1 MNRYKICCITSN
13 ILEELTKKSISM
25 INDDEIEAFYI
36 RCRHNDLF
44 ESVKN
49 ANLEGTEVFVAG
61 VSDVEIFRESFD
73 FPIVAVEI
81 SYYDYI
87 SSIIKA
93 SSFSRNI
100 AIVSYMKPVNYDL
113 LFIEEMMNLNIK
125 YIVYEYNEDLTEQL
139 IMSGSDVVIGTSF
152 AAEIANNL
160 GKKSILLYTRE
171 ETIIKSFL
179 IAKNLAREIRK
190 EREQTEF
197 LSAIIDYSPS
207 GIIGVNSDDIIVNYN
222 ISAEKIF
229 GIYAEDARGRISS
242 KLLPELE
249 MNKVLQGEQKDIN
262 SVISYKNKKLH
273 VARVCISNNSQP
285 SIGIAIISEISTIK
299 NAEIDYL
306 NKQRKDFASSGFL
319 AKHKFKDILG
329 SSYAIKETVEQAKIY
344 CNSSSNILIYGDTG
358 TGKELFAQSIHNA
371 SSRKDQSFVAINCGA
386 IPENLLESELF
397 GYTEGA
403 FTGSRKGG
411 KKGIFEL
418 ADNGTLFLD
427 EVGEISALLQIKLL
441 RALQEREIMRI
452 GDDRLIPINTRI
464 IAATNKKPKE
474 MIANGFRSDL
484 LYRLNVLELEI
495 PPLIEREDDVVVIF
509 RFFLQKYIDN
519 YKVSTEITDDVLSVL
534 KYYSWPGNIRE
545 LENVS
550 QRFALFISNNPKSVS
565 RNSIKRI
572 LCKCIGEDNLFEDI
586 LKLYSYDVNRN
597 NNDSIPVNMVKTIKS
612 CLGYSNEHLAKKLG
626 TSRTTLWRIN
636 KED

>member
-13 ILEELTKKSISM
+13 ILEELTKRSISM
-25 INDDEIEAFYI
+25 INDNEIEAFYI
-36 RCRHNDLF
+36 QCKHNDMF
-44 ESVKN
+44 ENVKN

-61 VSDVEIFRESFD
+61 VSDAEIFRESFD
-73 FPIVAVEI
+73 FPIVTVEI
-81 SYYDYI
+81 SYFDYV
-87 SSIIKA
+87 SCIIKA
-93 SSFSRNI
+93 SGFSKNI
-100 AIVSYMKPVNYDL
+100 AIVSYLKPINYDL
-113 LFIEEMMNLNIK
+113 LFIEEMMQLNIK
-125 YIVYEYNEDLTEQL
+125 YIVYEYSEDLSEQL
-139 IMSGSDVVIGTSF
+139 IMSGSEVVIGTSF

-160 GKKSILLYTRE
+160 GKRNILLYTRE
-171 ETIIKSFL
+171 ETIVKSFL
-179 IAKNLAREIRK
+179 IAKDLAREIRK

-229 GIYAEDARGRISS
+229 GLHAEDARGRISS

-249 MNKVLQGEQKDIN
+249 MNKVLQGKQKEIN
-262 SVISYKNKKLH
+262 SVINYKNKKLH
-273 VARVCISNNSQP
+273 VARVCISNNNCP
-285 SIGIAIISEISTIK
+285 SIGIAIISEISIIK

-306 NKQRKDFASSGFL
+306 NKQRKDSADSGFF

-329 SSYAIKETVEQAKIY
+329 NSYAIKETVEQAKIY

-371 SSRKDQSFVAINCGA
+371 STRKEQRFVAINCGA

-403 FTGSRKGG
+403 FTGSKKGG

-418 ADNGTLFLD
+418 ADKGTLFLD
-427 EVGEISALLQIKLL
+427 EIGEISSSLQIKLL
-441 RALQEREIMRI
+441 RTLQEHEIMRI

-464 IAATNKKPKE
+464 IAATNKRPKE

-495 PPLIEREDDVVVIF
+495 PSLIQREDDVILIF
-509 RFFLQKYIDN
+509 RFFLKKYIDM
-519 YKVSTEITDDVLSVL
+519 YKISTEITDDVLSLL

-550 QRFALFISNNPKSVS
+550 QRFALFISNNPKSIS
-565 RNSIKRI
+565 KNSIKRI
-572 LCKCIGEDNLFEDI
+572 LCKCIREDNLFEDI
-586 LKLYSYDVNRN
+586 LKFYNYDINKG
-597 NNDSIPVNMVKTIKS
+597 NNDYIPLDMIKTIKS

-636 KED
+636 KDD